1 MSFSTDDLGHIYEI
15 IPVLSRMVEMHYVR
29 RTAKTLLDTYL
40 GKLTGH
46 RVLEGHIKRG
56 DGENIHAVIW
66 FCDLRNSTPLSETMG
81 REDFLDM
88 LNSFLEVMA
97 DAVLE
102 QGGEVLR
109 YIGDAALAIFPIA
122 DDEQGS
128 HCVATVQAITAAKN
142 AIEGMV
148 DVNAARAERGENQIG
163 FGIGLH
169 LGDVTYGNIGSPS
182 RLEFT
187 VIGAAANE
195 AARIESLT
203 KELHKPV
210 LMSKSFHNCL
220 TNELTSLGKH
230 SLRGVEGEQ
239 EIFTLPEYGDI

>member
-1 MSFSTDDLGHIYEI
+1 
-15 IPVLSRMVEMHYVR
+15 VLDG
-29 RTAKTLLDTYL
+29 L
-40 GKLTGH
+40 
-46 RVLEGHIKRG
+46 IKRG
-56 DGENIHAVIW
+56 DGDNIHAVIW

-81 REDFLDM
+81 RDDFLVM
-88 LNSFLEVMA
+88 LNGFLEVMA

-122 DDEQGS
+122 EDQQGS
-128 HCVATVQAITAAKN
+128 HSVATVQAIQAAKN
-142 AIEGMV
+142 AIKRMHDLNGE
-148 DVNAARAERGENQIG
+148 RAERGENEIG

-203 KELHKPV
+203 KTLHKPV
-210 LMSKSFHNCL
+210 LMSESFHDSL
-220 TNELTSLGKH
+220 ADDLTSLGKH
-230 SLRGVEGEQ
+230 SLRGVAGEQ
-239 EIFTLPEYGDI
+239 EIFTLPEYGDEADFPPK